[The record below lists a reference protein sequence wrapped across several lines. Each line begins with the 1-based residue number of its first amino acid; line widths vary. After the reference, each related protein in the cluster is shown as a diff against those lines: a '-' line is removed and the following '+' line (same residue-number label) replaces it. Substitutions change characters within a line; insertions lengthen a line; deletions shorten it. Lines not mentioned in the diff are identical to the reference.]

1 MAKDDT
7 LYTRKAAGMCG
18 FQKLFS
24 AAMRGKRDRKMR
36 EGRT

>member
-1 MAKDDT
+1 MAKNDT
-7 LYTRKAAGMCG
+7 LYTRKVAGMCG

-24 AAMRGKRDRKMR
+24 AAMRRKRDRKMR

>member
-1 MAKDDT
+1 MAKNDT

-24 AAMRGKRDRKMR
+24 SDAWEER
-36 EGRT
+36 

>member
-1 MAKDDT
+1 MAKNDT

-18 FQKLFS
+18 FQKFFS
-24 AAMRGKRDRKMR
+24 AAMRRKRDKKTR

>member
-1 MAKDDT
+1 MAKNDT
-7 LYTRKAAGMCG
+7 LYTRKAAEMCG

-24 AAMRGKRDRKMR
+24 AAMRRKRDRKMR